1 MFISN
6 NFDCYYC
13 PYSNYM
19 YRTDA
24 PSNQLSVR
32 TKDIKSNNEKIKAD
46 LRVPV
51 LQGPIAPNILQLIN
65 SNINNDIMEFKRQM
79 EEAAD
84 ENAARARRN
93 NQPINPYRISN
104 VYAVT
109 YNKNNILSLSLI
121 YEQFINGRTYY
132 TRTTYNYDIRS
143 GRSLSVLDLFKPG
156 VNAKALINTEI
167 MKELGTNPQK
177 YFPGAINS
185 FRGIADDQPFY
196 IDGTDLV
203 LFFRFNEIA
212 PAGTDIPTIR
222 IPLSKFRDS
231 LKPQL
236 LRWRP

>member
-1 MFISN
+1 MFISMN
-6 NFDCYYC
+6 SHCYYC
-13 PYSNYM
+13 PYSSNM
-19 YRTDA
+19 YRA
-24 PSNQLSVR
+24 ASPSNRLTVR
-32 TKDIKSNNEKIKAD
+32 TKDIKSSNEKIKVD
-46 LRVPV
+46 LRVPIQV
-51 LQGPIAPNILQLIN
+51 SISPNILQFIN

-79 EEAAD
+79 EEAAE
-84 ENAARARRN
+84 ENAAKAKAK
-93 NQPINPYRISN
+93 NQQINPYRISN

-121 YEQFINGRTYY
+121 YEQVINGITYY
-132 TRTTYNYDIRS
+132 TRTTYNYDIRT
-143 GRSLSVLDLFKPG
+143 GKSLSVLDLFKPG
-156 VNAKALINTEI
+156 INAKALINTEI

-196 IDGTDLV
+196 IDNTDLV

-222 IPLSKFRDS
+222 IPLSKFGDS

-236 LRWRP
+236 LRGQV

>member
-1 MFISN
+1 
-6 NFDCYYC
+6 
-13 PYSNYM
+13 M
-19 YRTDA
+19 YRSDS
-24 PSNQLSVR
+24 PSNQLSIR
-32 TKDIKSNNEKIKAD
+32 SKDIKSSNEKIKED
-46 LRVPV
+46 LRIPV
-51 LQGPIAPNILQLIN
+51 IQGAIAPNILQFIN

-79 EEAAD
+79 EEAAE
-84 ENAARARRN
+84 ENAERAEKN

-104 VYAVT
+104 IYVVT

-121 YEQFINGRTYY
+121 YEQIINGRTYY
-132 TRTTYNYDIRS
+132 TRTTYNYDIQS

-156 VNAKALINTEI
+156 INAKSLINTEI

-185 FRGIADDQPFY
+185 FKGIADDQPFY
-196 IDGTDLV
+196 IDDTDLV

-222 IPLSKFRDS
+222 ILLAKFKDS

-236 LRWRP
+236 LRWQP